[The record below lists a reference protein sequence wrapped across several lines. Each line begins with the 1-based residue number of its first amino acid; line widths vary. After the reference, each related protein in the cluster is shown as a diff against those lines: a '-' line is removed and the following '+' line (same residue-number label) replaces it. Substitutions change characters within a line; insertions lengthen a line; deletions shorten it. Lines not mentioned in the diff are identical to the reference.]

1 VCSCNRSYKSLII
14 FIQSILLCCV
24 VSNVHGVE
32 EYHFASIE
40 GLVEQEI
47 GRIILPEIYKK
58 LGIDIT
64 ITAMPGKRAE
74 KETTSGMVDGEVM
87 RIWSYGE
94 ENPTT
99 VRVPTPYYYL
109 ETTAFVKNKDIAV
122 ATKADLAK
130 HSLVKVRGVKH
141 TNNITAGLEYVQ
153 DVETTCQMMRFL
165 LAGRAD
171 IALTNTMDGIISL
184 KKCGITAIV
193 PSGKPLAVWKLYHY
207 IHEDHKDLVHRVD
220 DVIKEMIASGELQS
234 LIKKAELSVMS
245 LD

>member
-1 VCSCNRSYKSLII
+1 
-14 FIQSILLCCV
+14 
-24 VSNVHGVE
+24 VSNVHGAE

-94 ENPTT
+94 ENSTT

-109 ETTAFVKNKDIAV
+109 ETTAFVKNKDIVV

-130 HSLVKVRGVKH
+130 YSLVKVRGVKH

-171 IALTNTMDGIISL
+171 IALTNTIDGINSL
-184 KKCGITAIV
+184 KRSEITTV
-193 PSGKPLAVWKLYHY
+193 FPSGKPLAVWKLYHY
-207 IHEDHKDLVHRVD
+207 IHVAHKDLVPRVD
-220 DVIKEMIASGELQS
+220 GVIQKMIASGEMQS
-234 LIKKAELSVMS
+234 LIERAELSVMR
-245 LD
+245 LY